1 MLFEGRLTVK
11 ATRMLSIIKVLT
23 AICLHSRLK
32 HRGLVLMAVTR
43 FILQAPGT
51 GIVSSIGILPRVAES
66 VDGTIFDGCRCG
78 RSLNCK
84 VGGRFENF
92 LSASGRDL
100 DSVTGFSPWVALSEG
115 REWLERSPP

>member
-1 MLFEGRLTVK
+1 MLFEGRLTVR

-51 GIVSSIGILPRVAES
+51 GIVSCIGTFPRVAES

-84 VGGRFENF
+84 VGGR
-92 LSASGRDL
+92 LKILRA
-100 DSVTGFSPWVALSEG
+100 
-115 REWLERSPP
+115 PPAAT